1 VDCGTMGGNGIF
13 SGSGQRPAKSIQ
25 KALLI
30 SYADELKPIE
40 MPNTA

>member
-1 VDCGTMGGNGIF
+1 MGGNGIL
-13 SGSGQRPAKSIQ
+13 SGSGQGPAKSIQ

-40 MPNTA
+40 RLNTA